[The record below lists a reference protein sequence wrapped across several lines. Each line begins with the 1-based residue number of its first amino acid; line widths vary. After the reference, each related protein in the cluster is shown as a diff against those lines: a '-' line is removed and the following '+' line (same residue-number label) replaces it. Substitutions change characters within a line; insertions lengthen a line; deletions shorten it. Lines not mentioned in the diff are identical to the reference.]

1 MTSSRHRVALG
12 AVHLGALVATV
23 AVIVLGRAGLPDR
36 VATHFGLS
44 GRPDGTMAR
53 NVFCWFLLNVAVG
66 IAIVGLAA
74 SWRVR
79 GRTVLA
85 PWSAIAAFLGWLT
98 TGIGLWTVVTQRGL
112 ADAASARGPSA
123 MALLAIIGAAL
134 AAALAATA
142 AAMREP
148 APIIDPVITPR
159 LGLGP
164 HENAIWTR
172 RLSSP
177 WPLLVALA
185 GIGCAAAGT
194 AVGQWALLPTG
205 LVLAV
210 VGVEIHTIRVTVD
223 RRGLA
228 VGWGPFGLP
237 TTRIPTAR
245 IAAASSIDVK
255 PSQWGGWGYRGSLR
269 FMGRAAA
276 VIRGGP
282 GIRLD
287 LRDGRTFAVT
297 IDDPANGAALINDY
311 IARNPAT

>member
-1 MTSSRHRVALG
+1 MNRARHRVALG
-12 AVHLGALVATV
+12 VVHLGALVATV
-23 AVIVLGRAGLPDR
+23 AVTLLGRAGLPDR
-36 VATHFGLS
+36 VATHFGLD

-53 NVFCWFLLNVAVG
+53 NLFCWALLNAAVAF
-66 IAIVGLAA
+66 AIVGLAA
-74 SWRVR
+74 AWRVR

-112 ADAASARGPSA
+112 ADPALAGGPSVL
-123 MALLAIIGAAL
+123 ALSAIIGTAL
-134 AAALAATA
+134 AVAIAAATA
-142 AAMREP
+142 ALREP
-148 APIIDPVITPR
+148 APIIDPVNAPR
-159 LGLGP
+159 LGLGS
-164 HENAIWTR
+164 EETAVWTR

-185 GIGCAAAGT
+185 GVGCAVAGV
-194 AVGQWALLPTG
+194 AVGQWVLLGTG

-228 VGWGPFGLP
+228 VGWGPLGLP
-237 TTRIPTAR
+237 RTRIPTAR
-245 IAAASSIDVK
+245 IAAASGIDVK

-269 FMGRAAA
+269 FMGKAAA

-297 IDDPANGAALINDY
+297 IDDPDSGAALINDY
-311 IARNPAT
+311 IARIPAT